1 MSASQSHAI
10 KHRTTA
16 KDVFYTPEA
25 VVKAHIASIPYERL
39 DRTSPTPLIWLDPFK
54 GSGAYL
60 NNFPG
65 TKALHFWTEIAEGKD
80 FFTYEPKATPD
91 IICSNPPYSMI
102 DKVLEKSVALKPKI
116 ISYLLLHGSMTP
128 KRLDYLKNAGYGL
141 VGIYT
146 CKVYKWYGMAEAY
159 TFELGA
165 GMDNCCIRYDRIVH
179 RLTKEEEARQAEA
192 IKRLEGPRS
201 EA

>member
-10 KHRTTA
+10 KHRNTA
-16 KDVFYTPEA
+16 KDVFYTPDA
-25 VVKAHIASIPYERL
+25 VAKAHIASI
-39 DRTSPTPLIWLDPFK
+39 RTEHLATDIYTPFIWLDPFK
-54 GSGAYL
+54 GSGAYY
-60 NNFPG
+60 NNFP
-65 TKALHFWTEIAEGKD
+65 TDAPHNKVWCEIADGID
-80 FFTYEPKATPD
+80 FFNYTFQPD
-91 IICSNPPYSMI
+91 VICSNPPYSMI

-128 KRLDYLKNAGYGL
+128 KRIDYMKSAGYGL

-165 GMDNCCIRYDRIVH
+165 GMDNCRIRYDRTVH
-179 RLTKEEEARQAEA
+179 RLTKEEEVRQAEA
-192 IKRLEGPRS
+192 VKRLES
-201 EA
+201 QKTSA